1 MKANTPLS
9 AAPNPTEVKLTPIV
23 IPSAALGRI
32 HKAPP
37 PTGEETPR
45 LLVVDDEPEIAES
58 LADFLIRKEGYHIDI
73 VSNGQEAMRFLEAS
87 LLDPAE
93 AVDLML
99 LDVRMPVMS
108 GLDVLAWL
116 RQHPQ
121 LKYTRVIVLTAAS
134 GSQEKVEALSAGA
147 DDYITKPYYPHELL
161 ARVQTMLRARQLE
174 KQLQRQS
181 RQLAALNRVTHE
193 VTATLDTR
201 QVLAAAAEG
210 AETVLGVAAAAVLM
224 HDSEHKLLRCRV
236 LQSSNPDLTP
246 RSWPPVPIGQGLLG
260 TLLVQRAGLY
270 LNDPAGDPRFRP
282 ELDTPPDLPIHS
294 LAATPLIMRG
304 RAVGVLAAYNKK
316 NGDFTDVDADLLA
329 SLATS
334 ISRAIENAW
343 LFQRIQLRQQ
353 ELLESHNTLHA
364 VIDGIL
370 DPIYTINGDWQVVAA
385 NQSKA
390 DSMSSTPAA
399 LVGQTC
405 YQVFFGRNL
414 PCEHCQAALTLARQQ
429 PHRWTVR
436 WPGADHLPE
445 EWEVSAYPLPGTK
458 AGSARAVIVWQDR
471 TEERRLENSLAQAGK
486 LAAIG
491 QLAAGVAHEINNPL
505 AVINANAQ
513 LLKMVIPPEEENY
526 EPIDLIARAGDRAA
540 KVVRGLLDFARQAQ
554 YEFEPAAVND
564 SILQALDL
572 VSYQLSSANI
582 QVVQNLAADL
592 PDVEA
597 SWEHLKSVW
606 LNLYINARDALL
618 EISSERLL
626 EISTSL
632 NPAGSHIQ
640 VMIRDN
646 GPGMTA
652 AELGHIFEPFYTTKA
667 PGKGTGLGLA
677 TSHRILEQHG
687 GDVEVVSQPGI
698 GTTFVVRLPV
708 NRP

>member
-9 AAPNPTEVKLTPIV
+9 AARSQTEVKPASIV
-23 IPSAALGRI
+23 LPPAEPGRI
-32 HKAPP
+32 HKAAA
-37 PTGEETPR
+37 TDSDAIPR
-45 LLVVDDEPEIAES
+45 ILVVDDEPEIAES

-73 VSNGQEAMRFLEAS
+73 VENGQEAMRFLEES
-87 LLDPAE
+87 TLDPVE
-93 AVDLML
+93 AVDLVL
-99 LDVRMPVMS
+99 LDMRMPVMS

-181 RQLAALNRVTHE
+181 DQLAALNRVTHE

-224 HDSEHKLLRCRV
+224 HDSQHKVLRCRV
-236 LQSSNPDLTP
+236 LQGHDLDLP
-246 RSWPPVPIGQGLLG
+246 PSSWPPIPAGEGILG
-260 TLLVQRAGLY
+260 SVLTQRTGVY
-270 LNDPAGDPRFRP
+270 LNEPADDPDFRP
-282 ELDTPPDLPIHS
+282 EWDALPGLAVES

-304 RAVGVLAAYNKK
+304 RVMGVLAAYNKR

-353 ELLESHNTLHA
+353 ELLESRNTLHA

-370 DPIYTINGDWQVVAA
+370 DPIYTINDDWQVVAV
-385 NQSKA
+385 NRRKA
-390 DSMSSTPAA
+390 DSMDSRPEV

-405 YQVFFGRNL
+405 YRVFFGRDR
-414 PCEHCQAALTLARQQ
+414 PCDHCQAALTLTQQ
-429 PHRWTVR
+429 QAHRWTVR

-458 AGSARAVIVWQDR
+458 AGSARAVVVWQDR

-513 LLKMVIPPEEENY
+513 LLKMVISPEEENF

-554 YEFEPAAVND
+554 YEFEAAGVND
-564 SILQALDL
+564 SISQALDL

-582 QVVQNLAADL
+582 QVVQALAGNL

-606 LNLYINARDALL
+606 LNLFINARDALL
-618 EISSERLL
+618 EVDGERLL
-626 EISTSL
+626 EISTAL
-632 NPAGSHIQ
+632 NPAASHIQ

-646 GPGMTA
+646 GPGMTT
-652 AELGHIFEPFYTTKA
+652 AELAHIFEPFYTTKA

-677 TSHRILEQHG
+677 TSHRIVEQHG
-687 GDVEVVSQPGI
+687 GDIEVVSEPGI